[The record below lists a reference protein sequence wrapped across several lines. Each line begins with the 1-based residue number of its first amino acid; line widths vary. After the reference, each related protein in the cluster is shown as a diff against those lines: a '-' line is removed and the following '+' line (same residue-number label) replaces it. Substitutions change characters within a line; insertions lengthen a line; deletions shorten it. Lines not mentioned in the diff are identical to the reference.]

1 MRQSTLATRRKA
13 TQHLVVRYNQQQ
25 TTEKE
30 QLQLMATKKAGKGG
44 AKKGGA
50 KKGGTKKGGAKKG
63 GAKKR

>member
-1 MRQSTLATRRKA
+1 
-13 TQHLVVRYNQQQ
+13 VVRNNP
-25 TTEKE
+25 TPETEKE

-50 KKGGTKKGGAKKG
+50 KKGGAKKGGGKKG